1 MARRPTPEE
10 LRFVLEQFADP
21 SYDATSLAS
30 LERIIENHIGALEI
44 LHAIERVGAE
54 GPYTADLVR
63 LGTDSGRR

>member
-21 SYDATSLAS
+21 RCNATSLAS
-30 LERIIENHIGALEI
+30 LKRIIENHIGALEI
-44 LHAIERVGAE
+44 LHAIERVGAK
-54 GPYTADLVR
+54 GAYTADLVR